1 VYKPQAASARTAHLP
16 SSATKS
22 SSANP
27 AIAADISEGEE
38 DDDDDEDEALEAL
51 STASVR
57 RRQMRLA
64 TGDQPA
70 REPSLAPAAASAE
83 QQQKNQQQQQQ
94 PKTRYVAA
102 KVRMRNRKSE
112 QKLGGQSS
120 SAAGSASTS
129 TAVKDSSQ
137 AETASPPAAATATSS
152 SPSPA
157 SSPPAAATPAAAGA
171 SSSTASSA
179 GQPRKGP
186 RSLTEDEVRARE
198 ALNLLRTLEHDVG
211 KHESIAQLVDMVYDY
226 RRRTDGKELV
236 VEGDKGRERKE
247 EVKVETAAG
256 AVSQVVVASPAAKG
270 KAESLG
276 RRGSEYS
283 LFFLFFALAFLS
295 GRREECKRWTVK
307 GLRWLLLDFSATAWL
322 GDF

>member
-1 VYKPQAASARTAHLP
+1 
-16 SSATKS
+16 
-22 SSANP
+22 
-27 AIAADISEGEE
+27 
-38 DDDDDEDEALEAL
+38 
-51 STASVR
+51 
-57 RRQMRLA
+57 MRLA

-83 QQQKNQQQQQQ
+83 QQQKNQQQQQH

-129 TAVKDSSQ
+129 TTVKDSSQ
-137 AETASPPAAATATSS
+137 ADTASPPAAATATSS

-157 SSPPAAATPAAAGA
+157 SSPPAAATTTAGAGA
-171 SSSTASSA
+171 SSPIVSSA

-270 KAESLG
+270 KAESVG

-283 LFFLFFALAFLS
+283 LFLLFRVGFLWVGEGKS
-295 GRREECKRWTVK
+295 VK
-307 GLRWLLLDFSATAWL
+307 G
-322 GDF
+322 GQ

>member
-1 VYKPQAASARTAHLP
+1 MYKPQAASARTAHLP

-38 DDDDDEDEALEAL
+38 DDDDEDEALEAL

-137 AETASPPAAATATSS
+137 AETASPPAAATATST

-157 SSPPAAATPAAAGA
+157 SSPPAAATTTAGAGA
-171 SSSTASSA
+171 SSPIVSSA

-270 KAESLG
+270 KAESVG

-283 LFFLFFALAFLS
+283 LFLLFRFSFLWVGERNS
-295 GRREECKRWTVK
+295 VK
-307 GLRWLLLDFSATAWL
+307 G
-322 GDF
+322 GQ